1 MKLLNEFKE
10 FAVRGNAIDLAIG
23 IIIGAGFNSIVSA
36 LVDNIIMPPLG
47 LLTGGIDF
55 SSQQIVIKSATESS
69 EAVAIGY
76 GVLVNALLEF
86 AIIAFAVFMIVRYI
100 NKLKREQTPEDKPA
114 ERKCSYCQQAV
125 DPKATRCPH
134 CTAELSADNTTS

>member
-1 MKLLNEFKE
+1 MKLLHEFKE
-10 FAVRGNAIDLAIG
+10 FAVRGNAIELAVG

-55 SSQQIVIKSATESS
+55 SSQQIVIKAATEGS

-76 GVLVNALLEF
+76 GVLVNALVEF
-86 AIIAFAVFMIVRYI
+86 ILIAFAVFLIVRYI
-100 NKLKREQTPEDKPA
+100 NKLKRNEDAKKEETPKPT
-114 ERKCSYCQQAV
+114 CPYCQE
-125 DPKATRCPH
+125 PINKKASRCPH
-134 CTAELSADNTTS
+134 CTETLAS